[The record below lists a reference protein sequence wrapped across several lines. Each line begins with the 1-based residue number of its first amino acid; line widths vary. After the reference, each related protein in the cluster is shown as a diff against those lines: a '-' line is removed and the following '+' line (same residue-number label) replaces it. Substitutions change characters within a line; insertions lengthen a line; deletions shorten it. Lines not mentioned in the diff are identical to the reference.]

1 MNLLRIGELNNL
13 IRKWREILEGLTQR
27 KSNLELEAPKAE
39 NAPGKLEAAVASA
52 KNRVSALAAFG
63 LRSEFLEDIIRPVQ
77 NTPDCSGIGTTVKN
91 EISDTEEEIRK
102 TNRKIFT
109 ADQEKKQLEMED
121 TCIQEA

>member
-77 NTPDCSGIGTTVKN
+77 NSPDCSGIETTVSN
-91 EISDTEEEIRK
+91 ELSGIDDQITATNGEIWW
-102 TNRKIFT
+102 
-109 ADQEKKQLEMED
+109 ADAEKKRLETED
-121 TCIQEA
+121 EVCPQ